1 MYLSYLDFDP
11 IWIIS
16 INIWSIL
23 NAKFAL
29 WMDQYKKYLGKNPF
43 RGIWWKGFKT
53 KFVMWQCFFQI
64 ELACIA
70 ICGSNFLSPIKSLEP
85 TKIKWKKWFWTCF
98 LFVQSLGRV
107 KPTLLITRSTIHPW
121 FPPWLFIEYL
131 AALEIIAKRL
141 S

>member
-1 MYLSYLDFDP
+1 MISDNESGSIYDLESYEVDQMRICSLYFVQIT
-11 IWIIS
+11 IWIKIS
-16 INIWSIL
+16 FISDK
-23 NAKFAL
+23 KFETNQNQ
-29 WMDQYKKYLGKNPF
+29 MK
-43 RGIWWKGFKT
+43 
-53 KFVMWQCFFQI
+53 
-64 ELACIA
+64 
-70 ICGSNFLSPIKSLEP
+70 
-85 TKIKWKKWFWTCF
+85 KKWFWTCF